1 MAATERPHSAPAARR
16 AARPRGRKGSR
27 RRGGGV
33 LGKLPVLAAG
43 LGALAARKAQG
54 QSSIDARFLFYKES
68 DGRTQ
73 VLNPW
78 LGIHQDLGPTWGNL
92 DLLLAYD
99 SISGASPT
107 GAYPSLDVTTSASG
121 NVVASGS
128 FPTADYSDKRTFA
141 SLAWS
146 KKLGAHLPSVDLSYG
161 RENDYV
167 ARGFGLSDSWTLLG
181 GRGTLHAGFSYGS
194 DLVEP
199 VTSSLSLPK
208 RSTGYAL
215 GWTWVLGERDLLDVS
230 GSWTNLSGYL
240 DDPYKVVPV
249 GPEGST
255 DTLPDRRPD
264 GRSRLALVARY
275 GHSFGSRSA
284 LKLMYRY
291 YQDDWDVTAHTLEAT
306 YDQRLFGKWTLTPE
320 VRLYTQSAASF
331 YGARF
336 PVAQPYMSSDY
347 RLSSLWNAL
356 GGLTIGRQLSEKT
369 GIRLGATYQ
378 YQKGRDRIT
387 LSGTGEAGEQGSAAV
402 SAADMKVLTVT
413 LGFTFGY

>member
-1 MAATERPHSAPAARR
+1 MAATERPSGSPPAAPSPRR
-16 AARPRGRKGSR
+16 SSRRKPR
-27 RRGGGV
+27 RRGAGA

-73 VLNPW
+73 VMNPW
-78 LGIHQDLGPTWGNL
+78 LGIHQELGPTLGNL

-107 GAYPSLDVTTSASG
+107 GAFPSLDVTTSASG

-128 FPTADYSDKRTFA
+128 FPTAEYSDKRTFA

-161 RENDYV
+161 KENDYE
-167 ARGFGLSDSWTLLG
+167 ARSFGLSDSWTLLG
-181 GRGTLHAGFSYGS
+181 GRGTLHAGFSYSS

-199 VTSSLSLPK
+199 VTNDLSLSK
-208 RSTGYAL
+208 RSAGYAL

-230 GSWTNLSGYL
+230 GSWTSLSGYL

-249 GPEGST
+249 GPDGST
-255 DTLPDRRPD
+255 QTLPDRRPD
-264 GRSRLALVARY
+264 SRSRLALVARY

-284 LKLMYRY
+284 LKLTYRY
-291 YQDDWDVTAHTLEAT
+291 YRDDWQVSAHTLEAA
-306 YDQRLFGKWTLTPE
+306 YDQRLFGKWVVTPE

-336 PVAQPYMSSDY
+336 PVEQPYMSSDY

-356 GGLTIGRQLSEKT
+356 GGLTVGREIDDRF
-369 GIRLGATYQ
+369 GIRLGGTYQ

-387 LSGTGEAGEQGSAAV
+387 LSGTGEAGEEGTAAV
-402 SAADMKVLTVT
+402 SAADMKVFTVT
-413 LGFTFGY
+413 LGFTFKY